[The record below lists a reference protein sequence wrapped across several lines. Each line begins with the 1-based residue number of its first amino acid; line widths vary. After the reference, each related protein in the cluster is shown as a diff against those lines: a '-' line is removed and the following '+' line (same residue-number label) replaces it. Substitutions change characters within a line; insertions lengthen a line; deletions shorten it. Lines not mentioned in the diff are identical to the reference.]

1 MSSII
6 NNIAL
11 GILVPAQAS
20 STRYGR
26 AKVERATP
34 ALAWLWF
41 SLLAVVLGTKNCTPA
56 YNATHTMC
64 MEPYQNCTTY
74 CSETALS
81 NVIILWVHNH
91 YRSHIALGQL
101 ANFPPAANMF
111 QLRWDD
117 DLAAVA
123 GARGRDCVRSAGQ
136 FTDYFEQQWTADF
149 PLVDQNLLIHCS
161 NQMTPAVAWEHVVRD
176 WFDQSTNFPQDQ
188 VGSHENARGA
198 GSGAREQGV
207 PLRLQLQTP
216 GQRGRRAA
224 LPGRPTLLALSGG
237 HGVRIVRGALRTAE
251 GQSGRGHDVLSA
263 GLNSSS

>member
-1 MSSII
+1 
-6 NNIAL
+6 
-11 GILVPAQAS
+11 
-20 STRYGR
+20 
-26 AKVERATP
+26 
-34 ALAWLWF
+34 
-41 SLLAVVLGTKNCTPA
+41 
-56 YNATHTMC
+56 MC

-161 NQMTPAVAWEHVVRD
+161 NQMTPAVAAPTSRKTKLAVTRMREVPALAPESKVFLYVCNYR
-176 WFDQSTNFPQDQ
+176 PQ
-188 VGSHENARGA
+188 GSEVDEPLYQA
-198 GSGAREQGV
+198 GPPCSLCPED
-207 PLRLQLQTP
+207 
-216 GQRGRRAA
+216 
-224 LPGRPTLLALSGG
+224 
-237 HGVRIVRGALRTAE
+237 TACE
-251 GQSGRGHDVLSA
+251 SSA
-263 GLNSSS
+263 GLCVLQRDNPGVDTTSSPPVLIHPPEARDSAPVAVAIAVAPALAPALAAALVAVHRWHHGVA